1 MYLMKKSNVYN
12 VIFNKK
18 TIDNIYI
25 YKQLIKYIEHV
36 TYPLKYIYKRNIKQ
50 VRLT

>member
-1 MYLMKKSNVYN
+1 MYLMKKSSVYN

-25 YKQLIKYIEHV
+25 NNL
-36 TYPLKYIYKRNIKQ
+36 LNI
-50 VRLT
+50 